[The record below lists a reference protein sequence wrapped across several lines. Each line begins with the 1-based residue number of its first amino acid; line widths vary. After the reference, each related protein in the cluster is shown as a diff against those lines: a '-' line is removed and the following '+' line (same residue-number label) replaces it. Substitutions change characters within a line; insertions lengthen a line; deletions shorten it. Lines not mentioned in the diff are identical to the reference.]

1 MVYIENSFSM
11 NVYAINYTQ
20 KEFYS
25 LNRTI
30 KSQNTCH
37 INRWMTKKNHS
48 IVIHSLLV
56 KSRQS
61 NLISRNQHSR
71 LVCNSERVNKIL

>member
-1 MVYIENSFSM
+1 MYIENSFSM

-37 INRWMTKKNHS
+37 INRWMTKK
-48 IVIHSLLV
+48 
-56 KSRQS
+56 KS
-61 NLISRNQHSR
+61 
-71 LVCNSERVNKIL
+71 

>member
-1 MVYIENSFSM
+1 MNDVHRKFISM

-20 KEFYS
+20 KEFGS

-48 IVIHSLLV
+48 IVIPFF
-56 KSRQS
+56 
-61 NLISRNQHSR
+61 IS
-71 LVCNSERVNKIL
+71 KI